1 MADQIQI
8 TTPEIDPEKI
18 ARLLELE
25 LIQKRATWK
34 QTSERARSIRVAGFV
49 FIFLLI
55 VACLAGG
62 YLAFTRMSEQ
72 RRNHPPATTV
82 DR

>member
-1 MADQIQI
+1 MADQTQI
-8 TTPEIDPEKI
+8 KTPEIDPAKI
-18 ARLLELE
+18 TRLLELE

-34 QTSERARSIRVAGFV
+34 QMSERARSIRVAGFV

-62 YLAFTRMSEQ
+62 YFAFTRMSEQ